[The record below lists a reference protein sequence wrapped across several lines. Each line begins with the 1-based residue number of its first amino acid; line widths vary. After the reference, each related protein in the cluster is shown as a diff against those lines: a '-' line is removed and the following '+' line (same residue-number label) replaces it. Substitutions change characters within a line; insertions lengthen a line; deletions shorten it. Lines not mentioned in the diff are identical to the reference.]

1 VRLTKIEF
9 HGYKRLA
16 DTACNVDG
24 RLVAFLG
31 PNEAGKSSILEA
43 LRWLSDTESGE
54 LEGRFRS
61 RALGPLP
68 PSQRIITVQ
77 FALDDDDRAALADLD
92 TDDRPRY
99 YIRSKRADG
108 KYVTTTEPALT
119 RRRTALEEAAV
130 ALAGARLGEPVR
142 TKTEN
147 GPGDHLLRIA
157 EALDAPDT
165 APDEEAV
172 ESFAAFTA
180 WLRQPIEE
188 PAEDED
194 AEPTSYVEP
203 AHERAADL
211 LDTALAKL
219 QEPSPADVARD
230 RLAGRRPEF
239 LMFDE
244 PDRVLASTYSLADRA
259 LLADPPPALR
269 NLLALAGTT
278 LREIAVTQASGDT
291 SRLRTLL
298 KRCNLAL
305 RKRIDATWKQSKLAL
320 QLGVDADVLNV
331 LIEEIDDQGAITPIE
346 ERSDGLRAFVALL
359 CFLAD
364 KESGASVPPVLLIDE
379 AETHLHYDAQADLI
393 DVLLNHVKTS
403 KVIYTTHSPGCLP
416 PDLGTGI
423 RLVARDPANA
433 AASKLKAEFWH
444 NEQPGFSPLLF
455 AMGAGAAAFSVC
467 RRAVVAEGPSDMIL
481 LPSLLRK
488 ATDLPE
494 LNYQVAPGLA
504 VGAAELGTADIAAH
518 VAYLADGDGEGRKY
532 HDRLV
537 AAGAPPKRVHRLP
550 DGAAVEDLLTP
561 DSWLAAVRTLMAEAG
576 YAGNPVTLR
585 DLRGRR
591 PIAKRLEDWGKKNRI
606 ATPGKTIV
614 ASHLVQDSDRIVLT
628 AGATKA
634 LRTLHKKFT
643 AELGS

>member
-16 DTACNVDG
+16 NTSCNVDG

-31 PNEAGKSSILEA
+31 PNEAGKSSVLEA
-43 LRWLSDTESGE
+43 LRWLSDTDSDE

-61 RALGPLP
+61 RALGPLA
-68 PSQRIITVQ
+68 PSQHVVTVQ

-92 TDDRPRY
+92 TDDVPRY
-99 YIRSKRADG
+99 YRRSKLADA
-108 KYVTTTEPALT
+108 KYVTATEPPLK
-119 RRRTALEEAAV
+119 RRREALEAAAV
-130 ALAGARLGEPVR
+130 ALVSVTQRGLEQNEAGD
-142 TKTEN
+142 
-147 GPGDHLLRIA
+147 GPGDHLPRVMAAL
-157 EALDAPDT
+157 EAPDDAP
-165 APDEEAV
+165 AEEQV
-172 ESFAAFTA
+172 ESFGALSE
-180 WLRQPIEE
+180 WLRQPVQV

-194 AEPTSYVEP
+194 SEPTFYVDP
-203 AHERAADL
+203 ADERAADL
-211 LDTALAKL
+211 LDAALAKL
-219 QEPSPADVARD
+219 REPSPATLART
-230 RLAGRRPEF
+230 RLAERRPEF

-269 NLLALAGTT
+269 NMLALAGTT
-278 LREIAVTQASGDT
+278 LREVAATQASGDT

-320 QLGVDADVLNV
+320 QLGVDGDVLNV
-331 LIEEIDDQGAITPIE
+331 LIEEVDDQGAITPIE

-364 KESGASVPPVLLIDE
+364 KESDASVPPVLLIDE

-423 RLVARDPANA
+423 RLVARDPDSA

-444 NEQPGFSPLLF
+444 NELPGFSPLLF

-467 RRAVVAEGPSDMIL
+467 RRAVLAEGPSDMIL

-488 ATDLPE
+488 ATGLPE
-494 LNYQVAPGLA
+494 LNYQVAPGLS
-504 VGAAELGTADIAAH
+504 VGATELGNADIAAR
-518 VAYLADGDGEGRKY
+518 VAYLADGDGEGKKY
-532 HDRLV
+532 HDSLV
-537 AAGAPPKRVHRLP
+537 ASGVPPKRVHRLP
-550 DGAAVEDLLTP
+550 EGSAVEDLLTP
-561 DSWLAAVRTLMAEAG
+561 DSWLAAVRTLMTEAG
-576 YAGNPVTLR
+576 YTGDPVTLR

-591 PIAKRLEDWGKKNRI
+591 PIAKRLDEWGKKVGI
-606 ATPGKTIV
+606 GTPGKIVV
-614 ASHLVQDSDRIVLT
+614 ASHLVQDPARIVLT
-628 AGATKA
+628 TGATKA
-634 LRTLHKKFT
+634 LRALHKKFT